1 MCLSDGSLEGMGSPS
16 VWVDGVVALVLG
28 AATAALVFWL
38 GWRVLFAGDDFGCP
52 GPRTARA
59 ARRAAWNSGCVMAV
73 AGSWLLGLRLWI
85 AAAVHLL
92 LAGSATVLFTGIAV
106 EHR

>member
-38 GWRVLFAGDDFGCP
+38 GWRVLFAGDDFGSP
-52 GPRTARA
+52 GSRTARA
-59 ARRAAWNSGCVMAV
+59 ARRAAWNSG
-73 AGSWLLGLRLWI
+73 WI

>member
-1 MCLSDGSLEGMGSPS
+1 MRSPS
-16 VWVDGVVALVLG
+16 VWVDGAVALGLG

-38 GWRVLFAGDDFGCP
+38 GWGVLFAGDDFGSP
-52 GPRTARA
+52 GPRMARA
-59 ARRAAWNSGCVMAV
+59 ARRAAWISGGVMVV
-73 AGSWLLGLRLWI
+73 AGSGLLELRLWV